1 MSVNAIKYL
10 KFPNDIIDVLKSIC
24 KAGLPAGNIYEY
36 AAQQV
41 LNYEKKYK
49 RNAAIKIA
57 NKSNINFLFLYK
69 FSSRHLR
76 RPQRKRRSLRKKST

>member
-1 MSVNAIKYL
+1 M
-10 KFPNDIIDVLKSIC
+10 LKSIC

-57 NKSNINFLFLYK
+57 NKSKIIFFLFISIIVGILEDPK
-69 FSSRHLR
+69 E
-76 RPQRKRRSLRKKST
+76 KEEV